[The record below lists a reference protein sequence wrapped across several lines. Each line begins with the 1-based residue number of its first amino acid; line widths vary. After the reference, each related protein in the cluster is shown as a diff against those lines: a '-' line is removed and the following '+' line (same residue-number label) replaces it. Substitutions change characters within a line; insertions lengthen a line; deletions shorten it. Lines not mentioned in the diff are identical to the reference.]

1 MSNLKFKVNKKT
13 IFINFGRSNY
23 DDCLQEGRNESTN
36 ILNSTEINML
46 KMGAFEYI
54 IAC

>member
-1 MSNLKFKVNKKT
+1 MMTACKK
-13 IFINFGRSNY
+13 
-23 DDCLQEGRNESTN
+23 EEMKSTN
-36 ILNSTEINML
+36 ILTSTEINML